1 MQGVSKQIVR
11 LETKNPSR
19 VGRFSRASRVLTLDG
34 RTFAPRKVKWQ
45 ASLLHC
51 LVYESRIDMSA
62 SNQAPVQRRPLK
74 LSRAEA
80 VVTVLMGCAAVD
92 GVVRAEE
99 ASRLNEVL
107 TSSRWILEFGA
118 EAAAGLRARA
128 MNLIIDHG
136 LPAVLTACAEA
147 IPADLRP
154 TTFALAMDLT
164 LADGRLGS
172 RENTL
177 IDELQRALRID
188 DDLARK
194 IIDVLLIKN
203 RASGRPDL

>member
-1 MQGVSKQIVR
+1 
-11 LETKNPSR
+11 
-19 VGRFSRASRVLTLDG
+19 
-34 RTFAPRKVKWQ
+34 
-45 ASLLHC
+45 
-51 LVYESRIDMSA
+51 MSA
-62 SNQAPVQRRPLK
+62 SHQALDQRRPLQ

-80 VVTVLMGCAAVD
+80 VVTVLVGSAAVD
-92 GVVRAEE
+92 GVLRAEE
-99 ASRLNEVL
+99 ASRLNEVF
-107 TSSRWILEFGA
+107 TSSRWILECGA

-128 MNLIIDHG
+128 INLITDHG
-136 LPAVLTACAEA
+136 LPAVLAPCADA

-154 TTFALAMDLT
+154 TTFALAIDLI

-172 RENTL
+172 REITL

-194 IIDVLLIKN
+194 IVEVLLIKN